1 MRLYVMRH
9 GPAVDD
15 APSGRD
21 DDRELTASGRRRVR
35 AVAQALLE
43 AGEMPKTIVSS
54 PLARALSTAEIVSAV
69 AAAGH
74 DGPAVHVRRELA
86 PGGQLLRLTS
96 EILAEE

>member
-43 AGEMPKTIVSS
+43 AGELPRVILSS
-54 PLARALSTAEIVSAV
+54 PLVRALQTAEIVCAV
-69 AAAGH
+69 GGL
-74 DGPAVHVRRELA
+74 DGPARSSAEASVQIHRGLA
-86 PGGQLLRLTS
+86 PGGQALRLAS
-96 EILAEE
+96 